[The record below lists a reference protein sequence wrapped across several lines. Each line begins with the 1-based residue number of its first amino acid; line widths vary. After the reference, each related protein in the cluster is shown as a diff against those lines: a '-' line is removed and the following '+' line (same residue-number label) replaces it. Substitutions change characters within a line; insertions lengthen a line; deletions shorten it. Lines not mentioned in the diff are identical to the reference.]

1 MTALIECVPNVSEG
15 RRPAVIEMLAE
26 SFAAYPGVHLL
37 HRHSDPDHNRTV
49 FTLVGPPP
57 ELLDAVFELYE
68 RAVEAVDMRAQ
79 RGVHPR
85 VGAVDVCPFV
95 PLPEHGS
102 TIDDCRNLARRLG
115 IAVADRFGLPV
126 FLYRESAKDPGRRL
140 LADVRRG
147 QFEGL
152 EAKFADPAWQPDF
165 GPAEPH
171 PTAGATIIG
180 ARPLLVAFNVVL
192 ESDDVGVARAI
203 AAQLRESSGGL
214 PGLRALGVPLAS
226 RNLVQVSMNIERR
239 DLTPVHEV
247 VEAVAAA
254 AAERGVHVRESEL
267 IGLLPRDAAAPAVR
281 DRLRLPVLQETDI
294 LESAIEAALNA
305 G

>member
-1 MTALIECVPNVSEG
+1 MTALIECVPNLSEG

-26 SFAAYPGVHLL
+26 SFAAYPAVHLL

-49 FTLVGPPP
+49 FTVVGPPSQ
-57 ELLDAVFELYE
+57 LLDAIFELYE
-68 RAVEAVDMRAQ
+68 RAVEAIDMRTQ
-79 RGVHPR
+79 SGVHPR

-102 TIDDCRNLARRLG
+102 AIEDCRSLARRLG

-126 FLYRESAKDPGRRL
+126 FLYRESAADPGRRS

-152 EAKFADPAWQPDF
+152 AEKLADPAWRPDF

-171 PTAGATIIG
+171 LTAGATIIG

-192 ESDDVGVARAI
+192 DSDDVGVARSI

-214 PGLRALGVPLAS
+214 TGLRALGVPLAS
-226 RNLVQVSMNIERR
+226 RDLVQVSMNIERR

-254 AAERGVHVRESEL
+254 AADRGVSVRESEL
-267 IGLLPRDAAAPAVR
+267 IGLIPRDAAAPGVR
-281 DRLRLPVLQETDI
+281 DRLRLPALRETDI
-294 LESAIEAALNA
+294 LEAAIDAALGA
-305 G
+305 D